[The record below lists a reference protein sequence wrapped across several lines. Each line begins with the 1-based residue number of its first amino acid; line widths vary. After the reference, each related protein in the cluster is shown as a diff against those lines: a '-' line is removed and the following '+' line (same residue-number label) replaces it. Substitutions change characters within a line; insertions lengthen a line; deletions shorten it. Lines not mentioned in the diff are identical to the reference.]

1 LALLEKSML
10 KIAYNSTFCHPLPA
24 GHRFPM
30 DKYSLLPDQL
40 LHEGSF
46 TKANFF
52 HPKPVD
58 DSCVLKVHDRAY
70 LENLKCLNLSKREQR
85 VTGFPLTSGL
95 VQRELEIAQGTVSA
109 VDFAIQYG
117 AAANIAGGTHHAYPN
132 HGEGFCLLNDIAI
145 ASHYALDNLAAK
157 KILIIDLDVHQGNGT
172 AFIFNGNNRVFTFSM
187 HGAKNYPH
195 HKEKSDLDIAL
206 DDNTDDNTYL
216 NIVRKTVPK
225 LIHSEKPDL
234 IFYLAGVDVLKTD
247 KLGRLALTLDGCK
260 TRDKIVFEEV
270 AKHEIPV
277 VFNMGGGYSERIATI
292 VDAHANTFK
301 VAREVFF

>member
-1 LALLEKSML
+1 ML
-10 KIAYNSTFCHPLPA
+10 KIAYSNTFPHPLPPS
-24 GHRFPM
+24 HRFPM
-30 DKYSLLPDQL
+30 EKYSLIPAQL

-46 TKANFF
+46 TEANFF
-52 HPKPVD
+52 HPEPID
-58 DSCVLKVHDRAY
+58 DSLILKVHDNEY
-70 LENLKCLNLSKREQR
+70 LEKLKTLSLSKREQR
-85 VTGFPLTSGL
+85 VTGFPLSEGL
-95 VQRELEIAQGTVSA
+95 VKRELEITQGTVSG
-109 VDFAIQYG
+109 VDYALQYG
-117 AAANIAGGTHHAYPN
+117 ASANVAGGTHHAYPD

-145 ASHYALDNLAAK
+145 ASHYALDNLAIK
-157 KILIIDLDVHQGNGT
+157 KILVIDLDVHQGNGT
-172 AFIFNGNNRVFTFSM
+172 AFIFNGDDSVFTFSM

-216 NIVRKTVPK
+216 KIVRETVPK
-225 LIHSEKPDL
+225 LIQNQKPDL

-260 TRDKIVFEEV
+260 TRDQIVFEEIH
-270 AKHEIPV
+270 KNEIPV
-277 VFNMGGGYSERIATI
+277 IFNMGGGYSERIATI